1 MVLLEVNHEQLETF
15 IDKHYQTN
23 LSLFIWGTTG
33 IGKSESMEK
42 KARDIAKEHKR
53 EFIKWNSTTKK
64 MKKEISEHPEK
75 YFILMDIRL
84 SQMDPSDLKGLP
96 GMSDIQDTVD
106 WKIPFWLY
114 VATLPNAEG
123 FLFFDEINL
132 APPSIQASAYQLI
145 LDRALGEVTISKGFS
160 VFAAGNRVEDKA
172 NVYDLPKPLQN
183 RFDHVTL
190 KIPSVEDWTQWALDN
205 NKDSRIISFINARP
219 ALLMPPIK
227 TKSNDMAFP
236 TPRTWGKNCNELIK
250 GVSDIKQLEILASSC
265 VGRGAS
271 MEFASFLKFQRKINL
286 KEILDNPKSVTKI
299 QELDLKYSLLSL
311 VSEWYEKHNESKH
324 LEKILQI
331 ANYIQPE
338 FAILLL
344 RFAKAKHQAKFK
356 KQVPTL
362 KTWKTIWNKYGKYFD
377 LDA

>member
-1 MVLLEVNHEQLETF
+1 MVLLEIDHKQLETF
-15 IDKHYQTN
+15 ISKHYNTN

-42 KARDIAKEHKR
+42 KAADTAKEHKR
-53 EFIKWNSTTKK
+53 EFVKWNQTTKK
-64 MKKEISEHPEK
+64 EKKEISLHPEK
-75 YFILMDIRL
+75 YFVLMDIRL

-96 GMSDIQDTVD
+96 GMSDTGDTVD

-114 VATLPNAEG
+114 VATLENSEG

-145 LDRALGEVTISKGFS
+145 LDRALGEVTIAEGYS
-160 VFAAGNRVEDKA
+160 VFAAGNRIEDKA

-190 KIPSVEDWTQWALDN
+190 KIPNIEDWTQWALDH
-205 NKDSRIISFINARP
+205 NKDSRIVAFLNARP
-219 ALLMPPIK
+219 AMLMPPIK

-236 TPRTWGKNCNELIK
+236 TPRTWGKNCNRLIE
-250 GVSDIKQLEILASSC
+250 GVKDIRQIEILASSC

-271 MEFASFLKFQRKINL
+271 MEFASFLKFQRQINL
-286 KEILDNPKSVTKI
+286 QEILDDPKSVTKI
-299 QELDLKYSLLSL
+299 TELDMKYSLLSL
-311 VSEWYEKHNESKH
+311 VAEWYDAHSQPKD

-331 ANYIQPE
+331 ANYIQAE

-344 RFAKAKHQAKFK
+344 RFSKAKHQAKFK

-362 KTWKTIWNKYGKYFD
+362 KTWKVIWNKYGKYFD
-377 LDA
+377 L